1 MYNGGKRGIR
11 VNDIINESKD
21 ILEKALKHI
30 EDYLQIKNDIL
41 DNDFVQLLGD
51 SSKVIGH
58 DLEIKL

>member
-1 MYNGGKRGIR
+1 M
-11 VNDIINESKD
+11 NDIINESKD